1 MQAST
6 HSPVIRV
13 RAGILLL
20 GILGVALLCDSA
32 KAQQPAMSRDSIYR
46 VETHIGFGPLFSHYV
61 NGRPLPA
68 GASPN
73 VIGYNGLLRLMWH
86 PNHLLA
92 VGVLTGYQQLVAENY
107 VVHGASGDRSVQASL
122 HATPAMFDV
131 TRQSEHFEAG
141 IALGGYI
148 ITTTLNDITTTEA
161 SRFELGM
168 IGHASY
174 HWKL

>member
-1 MQAST
+1 
-6 HSPVIRV
+6 
-13 RAGILLL
+13 
-20 GILGVALLCDSA
+20 
-32 KAQQPAMSRDSIYR
+32 MSRDSIYR

-174 HWKL
+174 HWKLGDRFSLGPELLLSYMSYRGIVSFAPQIDLRYVPLQY